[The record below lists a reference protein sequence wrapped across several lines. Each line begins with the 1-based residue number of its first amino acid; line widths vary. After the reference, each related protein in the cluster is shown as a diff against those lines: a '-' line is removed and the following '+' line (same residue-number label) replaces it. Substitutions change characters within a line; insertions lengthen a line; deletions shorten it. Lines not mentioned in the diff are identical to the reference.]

1 MTAHASQL
9 PVSCRTMY
17 KYIADGLMGQAN
29 IDLPRKVR
37 YGPGVSSAGTDP
49 STRTAELLELPG
61 PFRRRAPRYPAA
73 PADAPNQADEVK
85 SKLSLW

>member
-37 YGPGVSSAGTDP
+37 YGPGVSSA
-49 STRTAELLELPG
+49 STIRRPGRRSYSNFLDLSAAARLAIPQLPQTLLTRRT
-61 PFRRRAPRYPAA
+61 R
-73 PADAPNQADEVK
+73 
-85 SKLSLW
+85 